1 MKTRLFTKSAIIM
14 ATAFSLASCS
24 QEEELV
30 NPNPTDPT
38 TKPGRTVFSAGGDN
52 GTRTTMDKNRVYYWQ
67 YNDQIWVKD
76 GGTWIKS
83 SDSEMAP
90 DNKTANFYFNKVMT
104 ADSYEVLYTGFNS
117 NDPTKVTIPTIMQ
130 YGPGDRIGVRGDCG
144 VATATRNANG
154 TYSFALLHKGSYLG
168 IAPLKVSYLNRQ
180 YAWTKMEI
188 ISNKVIS
195 GTYPFSSNGI
205 DTTNVTSPSK
215 SITLM
220 GGDAEHPTRFQ
231 NYDNNGNYNYFYTVI
246 PPVYRQLDVK
256 YYFVDLENPADTMTY
271 TKRLQPRQWIENN
284 VVQFRH
290 AVNPHFYSWDAPAT
304 EPHDGIGN
312 KSNHNATAPVF
323 TKATNVCATMPNPN
337 EMAWYIL
344 NGDPRW
350 DDVTEWTIDGGA
362 SYHTGGVWIKK
373 KNFITGFS
381 EEVAPNGRDY
391 RSSDIGISAVRINN
405 DTYRTGGKPN
415 GNQYFFLPALGF
427 IYTNN
432 IDVVNMGTEGHYWS
446 SYSSTINSYEIPL
459 AYNLGFDNNMIYLAH
474 TVRSQARVAG
484 NGSDWFK

>member
-30 NPNPTDPT
+30 NPTPDP
-38 TKPGRTVFSAGGDN
+38 KPNAGRTVFSAGGDN

-67 YNDQIWVKD
+67 YNDQIWVND

-83 SDSEMAP
+83 SDSELAP
-90 DNKTANFYFNKVMT
+90 DRKTANFYFDRVMT

-117 NDPTKVTIPTIMQ
+117 TSATQVTIPTIIENDMA
-130 YGPGDRIGVRGDCG
+130 DRIGRRGDCG
-144 VATATRNANG
+144 VATATRNDNG

-168 IAPLKVSYLNRQ
+168 VAPLKTSYLNKT

-188 ISNKVIS
+188 ISNKFIS
-195 GTYPFSSNGI
+195 GTFPFNSNGI
-205 DTTNVTSPSK
+205 DTINVTSPSNK
-215 SITLM
+215 ITLM
-220 GGDAEHPTRFQ
+220 GGDAEHPTWFQ
-231 NYDNNGNYNYFYTVI
+231 NYDNNYNYNYFYTVI

-271 TKRLQPRQWIENN
+271 TKRLQPRQWIANN

-290 AVNPHFYSWDAPAT
+290 AVNPHFYNWDAPAT
-304 EPHDGIGN
+304 GPYDGIGN
-312 KSNHNATAPVF
+312 RSNHNATAGEFV
-323 TKATNVCATMPNPN
+323 KATNVCATMPNPN

-350 DDVTEWTIDGGA
+350 DDTTEWTIDGGA
-362 SYHTGGVWIKK
+362 SYQTGGVWIKK
-373 KNFITGFS
+373 KQFITGFS
-381 EEVAPNGRDY
+381 EEVAPNGLDY
-391 RSSDIGISAVRINN
+391 RSSNVGVSNAKIGN

-415 GNQYFFLPALGF
+415 NSQYFFLPALGF
-427 IYTNN
+427 FYSSN
-432 IDVVNMGTEGHYWS
+432 IDVVNMGIEGHYWS
-446 SYSSTINSYEIPL
+446 SYSSSKNQDQIKL
-459 AYNLGFDNNMIYLAH
+459 AYCLTFDNNSIHLAH
-474 TVRSQARVAG
+474 ATRTQARVAG
-484 NGSDWFK
+484 KGSDWFK